1 MRDVSIIG
9 TGVTK
14 FGELWDKSL
23 RELGLMAGLEAIK
36 DAGVSSADI
45 DALYVGN
52 MAAGSLVQ
60 QEHVSA
66 LIADYC
72 DMAGS
77 NVPSTRV
84 EAASASGGVALRQ
97 AYMAVAG
104 GFIDIA
110 VVGGAEKMTDVSD
123 SESAHTLSMG
133 ADEEWE
139 SQQGATFA
147 SLHAMMTQAHMS
159 EFGTTREMLSEVAS
173 KNHTHAA
180 LNPQAQFSFP
190 IKPEAVSSSGLVA
203 DPLRMLDCAP
213 QSDGAAAVV
222 LCASKR
228 AKEFSK
234 VPVSIIGSGQA
245 SDTLSLHHRASLSR
259 MPAIGVAAK
268 RAFTHA
274 GQKVANVN
282 VAEIHD
288 NFTIS
293 ELIALEEIGLAE
305 RGSAGQITLDG
316 GTALGGAIPV
326 NTSGGLKARGHP
338 PGATGVAQ
346 AVEIVQQLRGTAGER
361 QVKGATLGLLENHGG
376 TGATAVVHLL
386 EAN

>member
-1 MRDVSIIG
+1 
-9 TGVTK
+9 
-14 FGELWDKSL
+14 
-23 RELGLMAGLEAIK
+23 
-36 DAGVSSADI
+36 
-45 DALYVGN
+45 
-52 MAAGSLVQ
+52 
-60 QEHVSA
+60 
-66 LIADYC
+66 
-72 DMAGS
+72 
-77 NVPSTRV
+77 
-84 EAASASGGVALRQ
+84 ASASGGLALRQ

-104 GFIDIA
+104 GFIDVA

-147 SLHAMMTQAHMS
+147 SLHAMMAQAHMT
-159 EFGTTREMLSEVAS
+159 EFGTTREMLSAVAS
-173 KNHTHAA
+173 KNHGHAA
-180 LNPQAQFSFP
+180 LNPQAQFPFP
-190 IKPEAVSSSGLVA
+190 IKPEAVSGSGLVS

-213 QSDGAAAVV
+213 QSDGGAAVV
-222 LCASKR
+222 LCASDR

-234 VPVSIIGSGQA
+234 KPVSIIGSGQA

-259 MPAIGVAAK
+259 MPAIGVAAE
-268 RAFTHA
+268 RAFAHA
-274 GQKVANVN
+274 GRKATDVS

-305 RGSAGQITLDG
+305 RGAAGQLTLDG
-316 GTALGGAIPV
+316 ATALGGAIPV
-326 NTSGGLKARGHP
+326 NTGGGLKARGHP

-386 EAN
+386 EMN